1 MRYILKDYQEDAVRE
16 VLQKLTRAKRNF
28 EFDGTPSAFALS
40 ATTGAGK
47 TVMAAAVIEAI
58 FEGREDDLFEPDP
71 NATILWF
78 SDDPSLNE
86 QSRRSLTRAS
96 EPKPSSPTSPQNAST
111 PAWCTSSTPTN
122 CRRMAVSCAV
132 PKTTTKRRFSR
143 APIPPSIIFGTCCE
157 TPPTTAPPSI
167 CFSTRRTGA

>member
-1 MRYILKDYQEDAVRE
+1 MRYILKDYQEEAVRE

-58 FEGREDDLFEPDP
+58 FEGREDNLFEPDP
-71 NATILWF
+71 NATVLWF

-86 QSRRSLTRAS
+86 QSRRRLTRAS
-96 EPKPSSPTSPQNAST
+96 EVLSVRTQTIESDFAAERLHPGMVYFLNADKLSK
-111 PAWCTSSTPTN
+111 N
-122 CRRMAVSCAV
+122 GRLVR
-132 PKTTTKRRFSR
+132 
-143 APIPPSIIFGTCCE
+143 
-157 TPPTTAPPSI
+157 
-167 CFSTRRTGA
+167 GA